1 MSESLDAVE
10 DLDLPAEVQQH
21 VIEGWGI
28 KHLYPP
34 QAQAMSAALYGRNLL
49 LAIPTASGK
58 SLVAYLAMV
67 RRLLVD
73 EPGSRAI
80 YIVPLKAL
88 ASEKVEELR
97 ELGDAV
103 GLQVGMAI
111 GDAPREVQK
120 IDQADIIVCTS
131 EKLDSLSRNKP
142 EVIAG
147 ISIVVADEVHLVN
160 DSSRGPTME
169 VNLARLRLQHPSAQ
183 IIALSATV
191 GNPEKMAA
199 WLQAE
204 LVQSNWR
211 PVALEHATLAE
222 KWLEVR
228 HRVSKQDNTALPPP
242 RQLEGPKTHIA
253 WCALN
258 DTISEGAQMLVFV
271 STRRSAESEARKL
284 SERCAARLTE
294 DAGRVQRL
302 SQLSD
307 EILKEDSA
315 LSDRLAAAVRGGVAF
330 HHAGLAQSHRKA
342 IEDSFRR
349 GDLFCICAT
358 PTLAA
363 GVNLPARRVL
373 VRDMK
378 RWADGF
384 NDWISVME
392 VRQMM
397 GRAGRP
403 RYDSKGESWLV
414 CKGEDSLIEADEV
427 AQKYIHGPPEPVVSK
442 LAAEP
447 PLRMHLLSGIATG
460 GLHDRTSIRRFFDAT
475 FLSITQPA
483 SMIDERID
491 NTLAWLADEG
501 FISRTGIDAS
511 LVSEQERDSESWDDD
526 IPDWAS
532 SALEILDVSE
542 YKELPT
548 KRTERRIDTPGLG
561 FERADGIETE
571 FIQEKQIGEAFN
583 TTYEATAFG
592 KRVSQLYLDPMSAT
606 ILRDGLK
613 RAIDKVSHGDE
624 LDQFALLHLVA
635 ATPDFMIIW
644 AKMDRNQLHVK
655 TALHANN
662 LLRDE
667 NLEDFLLALTQ
678 SAWTLEK
685 WMDEAS
691 LRDIEKEMKVAPGDL
706 RTRLELMDWLL
717 YSAGQLLLSGD
728 IDGEKMAEAADVGS
742 VLDSLKQRIRHGC
755 KEELLPLVRIS
766 NIGRSRARDMK
777 ELNIS
782 NPSDLLNLSSVQR
795 NQLLAKRGWGPKVL
809 DRAIRDVKRLK

>member
-1 MSESLDAVE
+1 MSEPRGAVQE
-10 DLDLPAEVQQH
+10 LDLPAEVIQH
-21 VIEGWGI
+21 VVEEWGI
-28 KHLYPP
+28 EQLFPP
-34 QAQAMSAALYGRNLL
+34 QAEAMQTALYGRNLL

-67 RRLLVD
+67 RRLLID

-103 GLQVGMAI
+103 GLKVGMAI

-120 IDQADIIVCTS
+120 IEEADIIVCTS
-131 EKLDSLSRNKP
+131 EKLDSLSRNRP
-142 EVIAG
+142 EIIAG
-147 ISIVVADEVHLVN
+147 ISVVVADEVHLVN

-169 VNLARLRLQHPSAQ
+169 VNLARLRIQHPSAQ

-199 WLQAE
+199 WLDAE

-211 PVALEHATLAE
+211 PVALEHATLAS

-228 HRVSKQDNTALPPP
+228 HRVSMEEGSVLPPP
-242 RQLEGPKTHIA
+242 RELEGPKSHIA

-258 DTISEGAQMLVFV
+258 DTIAESAQMLVFV

-284 SERCAARLTE
+284 SERCKAKVAEDKERVKRLT
-294 DAGRVQRL
+294 
-302 SQLSD
+302 QLSD
-307 EILKEDSA
+307 EIQKEDSA
-315 LSDRLAAAVRGGVAF
+315 LSDRLSTAIRGGVAF
-330 HHAGLAQSHRKA
+330 HHAGLSQLQRKA

-349 GDLFCICAT
+349 GDLYCICAT

-403 RYDSKGESWLV
+403 KYDSKGESWLV
-414 CKGEDSLIEADEV
+414 CKGENSLVEADEV

-460 GLHDRTSIRRFFDAT
+460 GLHNRTSIRRFFDAT
-475 FLSITQPA
+475 FLSCTQPQ
-483 SMIDERID
+483 SMVDERID
-491 NTLAWLADEG
+491 NTLAWLVDEG
-501 FISRTGIDAS
+501 FIERTGIDDT
-511 LVSEQERDSESWDDD
+511 LLPEEERVAESWDDE
-526 IPDWAS
+526 IPNWAS
-532 SALEILDVSE
+532 SALEILDISD
-542 YKELPT
+542 YKQLPR
-548 KRTERRIDTPGLG
+548 KRTEKRVNTPSLG
-561 FERADGIETE
+561 FERADSIETE
-571 FIQEKQIGEAFN
+571 FIHEEKIGEAFN
-583 TTYEATAFG
+583 VTYSATAFG
-592 KRVSQLYLDPMSAT
+592 KRVSQLYLDPLSAT

-613 RAIDKVSHGDE
+613 VAIEKFSLGEDVDP
-624 LDQFALLHLVA
+624 FAILHLVA

-644 AKMDRNQLHVK
+644 AKMDRDQLHVK
-655 TALHANN
+655 TALHSRN

-667 NLEDFLLALTQ
+667 NLEDVLLALTQ
-678 SAWTLEK
+678 SAWTLER
-685 WMDEAS
+685 WMDES
-691 LRDIEKEMKVAPGDL
+691 TLRDIEKEMKVAPGDL
-706 RTRLELMDWLL
+706 RTRLDLMDWLL
-717 YSAGQLLLSGD
+717 YSAGQLLLSEEIGGD
-728 IDGEKMAEAADVGS
+728 QMSEVADVAKL
-742 VLDSLKQRIRHGC
+742 LDSLKQRIRHGC
-755 KEELLPLVRIS
+755 KEELLPLVRIA

-777 ELNIS
+777 NLGIS
-782 NPSDLLNLSSVQR
+782 SPNDMLNLSSLQR
-795 NQLLAKRGWGPKVL
+795 NQLLALRGWGPRVL
-809 DRAIRDVKRLK
+809 DRAIRDVKKLK